1 MNFSLQAIRFC
12 GALIMRAGRA
22 RRGCTTVRVA
32 YRGVPQGWLLTGP
45 VALAND
51 AGMRLRR
58 TERALRSVLALLWL
72 AGAVLVH
79 APLAR
84 ADVLIGSVLRVIDG
98 DTILLQSPDNLRQSV
113 RIAGIDA
120 PEPAQ
125 PYGREAR
132 EYLARL
138 VSGGDVRAECPKLD
152 HRTSVVCKVWAR
164 PTDCASCER
173 SIDVGLAQISGGMA
187 WWYRRYAMEQSA
199 EDRARYEAEE
209 KTARQNGRGLWAAK
223 DPVAPWDWRR
233 GR

>member
-1 MNFSLQAIRFC
+1 MKRFPQAIRSF
-12 GALIMRAGRA
+12 RAVNNLTERA
-22 RRGCTTVRVA
+22 RRECTTVRSIHD
-32 YRGVPQGWLLTGP
+32 GVVEDRLLTAP

-51 AGMRLRR
+51 AQMRIRGTR
-58 TERALRSVLALLWL
+58 RALRTLVALLWV
-72 AGAVLVH
+72 AGAALGH
-79 APLAR
+79 ASLAR

-125 PYGREAR
+125 PHGREAR

-138 VSGGDVRAECPKLD
+138 VSSGDVRAECPKLD

-164 PTDCASCER
+164 PTDCANCDR

-209 KTARQNGRGLWAAK
+209 KTARRNGRGLWAAK
-223 DPVAPWDWRR
+223 EPVAPWEWRR